1 MTIEERIAAAN
12 RRPAEEPTAADL
24 KAIAA
29 AEAEGPDAAVSLDEF
44 MKDLDGVSGK
54 LLLRIPKSLHKRLKM
69 EAKAEGVSINQYA
82 TYKLAR

>member
-29 AEAEGPDAAVSLDEF
+29 AEAEGSDAAVSLDEF